1 MVGAVLFL
9 ARRRDESD
17 KIKVPIW
24 CLYTNVCAV
33 QSRTSYAIFLSSVRI
48 VVVNVTYAAKMTTSR
63 MSPLLAQF
71 VRLLP

>member
-1 MVGAVLFL
+1 VVGAVVLW
-9 ARRRDESD
+9 RDGDSRV
-17 KIKVPIW
+17 IQINVPIW

-33 QSRTSYAIFLSSVRI
+33 QSRTSYAIFLSIVRI
-48 VVVNVTYAAKMTTSR
+48 VVVNVTYVAKMTTSR